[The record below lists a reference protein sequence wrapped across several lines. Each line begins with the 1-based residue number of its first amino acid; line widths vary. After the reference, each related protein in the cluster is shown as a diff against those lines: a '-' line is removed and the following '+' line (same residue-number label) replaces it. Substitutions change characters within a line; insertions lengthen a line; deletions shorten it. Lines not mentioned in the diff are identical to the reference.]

1 MNAAA
6 NENNSFTISNK
17 NDIYAIAL
25 EVERA
30 GYNLEQVSTIVFNL
44 SKSELINEN
53 GRECLDSIA
62 ELLIDIDN
70 IITDNSSKLN
80 ALLYK

>member
-17 NDIYAIAL
+17 NDICAIAL

-53 GRECLDSIA
+53 GRECLGAIA

-70 IITDNSSKLN
+70 IIADNSSKLN

>member
-1 MNAAA
+1 MNAAT

-17 NDIYAIAL
+17 NDICAIAL

-53 GRECLDSIA
+53 GRECLDAIA

-70 IITDNSSKLN
+70 IIADNSSKLN

>member
-17 NDIYAIAL
+17 NDICAIAL

-53 GRECLDSIA
+53 GRECLDAIA

-70 IITDNSSKLN
+70 IIADNSSKLN

>member
-6 NENNSFTISNK
+6 NKNNSFTISNK
-17 NDIYAIAL
+17 NDICAIAL

-53 GRECLDSIA
+53 GRECLDAIA

-70 IITDNSSKLN
+70 IIADNSSKLN